1 MADTPETN
9 ENANDAEGAATEQA
23 PPVVVNAQYIKD
35 LSFEAPTAPGIFQVM
50 QQQQPEINVNINV
63 DTNKFDESVFEV
75 VLSMAATATV
85 GEETAFI
92 LELEYAGVFT
102 LNCPEEHLQPLI
114 FIECPRLLF
123 PFARNILA
131 QVTRDGGFP
140 PLMVGVVDFVAMFQR
155 ELENRS
161 AAEGESEPAAED
173 DSV

>member
-9 ENANDAEGAATEQA
+9 EDANEAEGAATEQA
-23 PPVVVNAQYIKD
+23 PPVLVNAQYIKD

-63 DTNKFDESVFEV
+63 DTNKFDENVFEV
-75 VLSMAATATV
+75 ILTMAATAMV
-85 GEETAFI
+85 GEETGFI

-102 LNCPEEHLQPLI
+102 LNCPPEHLQPLI

-140 PLMVGVVDFVAMFQR
+140 PLMVGAVDFVAMFQR
-155 ELENRS
+155 ELESREASEIGPES
-161 AAEGESEPAAED
+161 ATEGSAD
-173 DSV
+173 